1 MKFLARN
8 VVLAPA
14 FALAAAAVLAAI
26 GCGSE
31 VSPSPPNL
39 GRLEFPT
46 SASSPAQEHFLR
58 GVLLLH
64 SFEYDD
70 AREAFVEASEA
81 EPGFAMAYWGE
92 AMTHNHPLWSQRDAD
107 AARAALKR
115 LAPSVEERLE
125 KAPTER
131 EKGYLRAV
139 ETLYGEGAKHERD
152 VAYRDSMGRLAAEYP
167 DDLEAAAFHALATLG
182 ASDGGRDTRAYM
194 RAAAIVE
201 EVFAANA
208 THPGAAHYLIHSYD
222 DPVHAP
228 LGIRAA
234 RVYAKIAPAAAH
246 ALHMPSHIFVSM
258 GMWDEAAASNE
269 DSWAASD
276 ARVAR
281 KELTAEARGYHALA
295 WLQYSYLQQGRFG
308 DARRLLESMAADVTA
323 GVSKRMRGTLLEL
336 QERYRLETGQW
347 DGDSI
352 EVDIEGFGK
361 NTVAAKHF
369 LLGFSALMSGDPS
382 TAKTE
387 LRALEALL
395 DEKNSKLQP
404 GLIANQLR
412 GMIELRQGRKDRAV
426 ELLRAAAEQEDT
438 LHLSY
443 GPPKPPKPAHEL
455 FGEVLLELG
464 RWAEA
469 QAQFERALKRAPR
482 RRLSLLGLTR
492 AAAQAGD
499 QPTAE
504 DAYRELESILHRAD
518 AKLAPFATVAASNPW

>member
-1 MKFLARN
+1 MKFPARN

-14 FALAAAAVLAAI
+14 FALAAVVVLAAT
-26 GCGSE
+26 GCGPE
-31 VSPSPPNL
+31 VSPSPPDL

-46 SASSPAQEHFLR
+46 SASPPAQEHFLR
-58 GVLLLH
+58 AVLLLH

-70 AREAFVEASEA
+70 AREAFVEASKA

-92 AMTHNHPLWSQRDAD
+92 AMTHNHPLWSQRDAE

-115 LAPSVEERLE
+115 LAPTAEERLA

-139 ETLYGEGAKHERD
+139 ETLYGEGDKHERD
-152 VAYRDSMGRLAAEYP
+152 VAYRDSMGQLSAEYP
-167 DDLEAAAFHALATLG
+167 GDLEAAAFHALANLG
-182 ASDGGRDTRAYM
+182 ASDGARDTRAYM

-201 EVFAANA
+201 EVFAANS

-234 RVYAKIAPAAAH
+234 RVYAKIAPAAPH

-258 GMWDEAAASNE
+258 GMWDEASASNE

-281 KELTAEARGYHALA
+281 KELTVEARGYHALT
-295 WLQYSYLQQGRFG
+295 WLQYSYLQQGRFR
-308 DARRLLESMAADVTA
+308 DARRLLDSMAADVTA
-323 GVSKRMRGTLLEL
+323 EVSKRMRGTLLEL
-336 QERYRLETGQW
+336 RARYRIETGQW

-352 EVDIEGFGK
+352 EVAIEGLSK
-361 NTVAAKHF
+361 NAAAGNHF
-369 LLGFSALMSGDPS
+369 LLGLSAVMSRDSS
-382 TAKTE
+382 TAKSE

-395 DEKNSKLQP
+395 DDENSNGEP
-404 GLIANQLR
+404 GLMANQLR

-438 LHLSY
+438 LDLSY

-455 FGEVLLELG
+455 LGEVLLELG
-464 RWAEA
+464 RAAEA
-469 QAQFERALKRAPR
+469 QVQFERALERAPR

-499 QPTAE
+499 QATAE
-504 DAYRELESILHRAD
+504 NAYRELESILHRAD
-518 AKLAPFATVAASNPW
+518 EKLTPFATVAASNPR